1 MQELNNFK
9 GVIEVVSAMGSASVH
24 RLTLSLQAIGPKL
37 DKALEETKELSADH
51 FRKYQEKL
59 RSINPPSVPFFGIYL
74 TDILRIEEGNPDY
87 LLRAA
92 AVFLFLQSLR
102 IDQLCQAT

>member
-59 RSINPPSVPFFGIYL
+59 RSINSPSVPFFGIYL
-74 TDILRIEEGNPDY
+74 ILRIEEDN